1 MNRHLQFFA
10 YGFASIGTGI
20 YTNVPGLLL
29 MFYMTSTIG
38 IDVRLATLAVFAPK
52 IVDVITD
59 PFMGVISDRTRSRFG
74 RRRPYILAGALAI
87 GPLFA
92 LLFSVPEFESD
103 LWAFVFVLAAFISST
118 LAYTIFAVPYISLS
132 VEIPETYHE
141 RTSINA
147 YRMAF
152 AMIGLL
158 IAGGVAPLIVDL
170 AGGGREGYRVMSMTL
185 GLFCSAAMLTAFF
198 STRHVKDSEKPL
210 VLTVRQQFKMV
221 RKNRPFIILFMTYVT
236 QLVGMGC
243 LAAALP
249 FFATY
254 VIGGGNSTIAI
265 IFITLNATAIAVMP
279 LWTLVGRRVSKLKAY
294 ALSTGLLVF
303 SYGSLILVGPD
314 YPSNLFLAQVFLT
327 GIGFGGQQLFS
338 FSMLADTV
346 QHGNVEGEGGGE
358 AIYAGFFTAGEKVGL
373 AFGAL
378 VAGSVLG
385 IMGLVETTE
394 GMTAQPDQA
403 ILGIRLAFS
412 LIPGSLMAFSLV
424 FMVFYR
430 GFERSHHAPNED
442 LTTR

>member
-1 MNRHLQFFA
+1 MNRHFQFFT
-10 YGFASIGTGI
+10 YGFASMGTGI

-29 MFYMTSTIG
+29 MFYMTNTIG

-74 RRRPYILAGALAI
+74 RRRPYMLAGALAI

-92 LLFSVPEFESD
+92 LLFSVPDFESD
-103 LWAFVFVLAAFISST
+103 LTAFFFVLAAFISST
-118 LAYTIFAVPYISLS
+118 LAYTVFAVPYISLS
-132 VEIPETYHE
+132 VEIPKTYHE

-185 GLFCSAAMLTAFF
+185 GFFCTAVMLTAFF
-198 STRHVKDSEKPL
+198 TTSHAKDPEAPL
-210 VLTVRQQFKMV
+210 HLSVRQQFAMV
-221 RKNRPFIILFMTYVT
+221 RKNRPFVILFATYVT
-236 QLVGMGC
+236 QLIGMGC

-254 VIGGGNSTIAI
+254 IIGGGNSTIAT
-265 IFITLNATAIAVMP
+265 IFVTLNATAIAVMP
-279 LWTLVGRRVSKLKAY
+279 VWTLIGRRVSKLKAY
-294 ALSTGLLVF
+294 AFSTGLLVL
-303 SYGSLILVGPD
+303 SYSSLILVGPD
-314 YPSNLFLAQVFLT
+314 YPMGLFLIQVFVT

-338 FSMLADTV
+338 FSMLTDTV
-346 QHGNVEGEGGGE
+346 QHGKPQAEEGGE

-385 IMGLVETTE
+385 LMGLAETTE
-394 GMTAQPDQA
+394 GITAQSDQA
-403 ILGIRLAFS
+403 LLGIRLAFS
-412 LIPGSLMAFSLV
+412 LVPGALVALSLF
-424 FMVFYR
+424 FMLFYR
-430 GFERSHHAPNED
+430 NFERAHHVD
-442 LTTR
+442 DV